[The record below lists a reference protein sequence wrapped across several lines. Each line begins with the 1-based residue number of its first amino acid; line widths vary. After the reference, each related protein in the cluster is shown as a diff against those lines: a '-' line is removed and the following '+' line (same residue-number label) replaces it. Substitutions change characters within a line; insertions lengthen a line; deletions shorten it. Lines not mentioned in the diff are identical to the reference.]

1 VLVWAA
7 RSCWRPSPEDVPAVP
22 SSIIWWISEYGQGV
36 CTVPSLSTPGRP
48 RAAMLVLH
56 EPVPLWDCMSPGL
69 KWEYCVVMTRTQ
81 PVDSCMTIAKM
92 NRASTPVDEARS
104 RIAVFRSAIS
114 SSLSLG
120 TFHAAHEACML
131 ARLEANMYSKSTH
144 SDISGQPAPTV
155 PLPVKVV

>member
-1 VLVWAA
+1 M
-7 RSCWRPSPEDVPAVP
+7 
-22 SSIIWWISEYGQGV
+22 
-36 CTVPSLSTPGRP
+36 
-48 RAAMLVLH
+48 AAMLVLH

-81 PVDSCMTIAKM
+81 PVDSCMTIAFLRKEVSKVAIRLYHVAGILTKI

-114 SSLSLG
+114 SSLSFG

-131 ARLEANMYSKSTH
+131 ARLAAN
-144 SDISGQPAPTV
+144 
-155 PLPVKVV
+155 LLLC

>member
-1 VLVWAA
+1 
-7 RSCWRPSPEDVPAVP
+7 
-22 SSIIWWISEYGQGV
+22 
-36 CTVPSLSTPGRP
+36 
-48 RAAMLVLH
+48 MLVLH

-81 PVDSCMTIAKM
+81 PVDSCMTIAFEKEGQLNVFRLSHAAGILTKI

-114 SSLSLG
+114 SSLSFG

-131 ARLEANMYSKSTH
+131 ARLAANLLSVSCLE
-144 SDISGQPAPTV
+144 ITV
-155 PLPVKVV
+155 KERGAYM